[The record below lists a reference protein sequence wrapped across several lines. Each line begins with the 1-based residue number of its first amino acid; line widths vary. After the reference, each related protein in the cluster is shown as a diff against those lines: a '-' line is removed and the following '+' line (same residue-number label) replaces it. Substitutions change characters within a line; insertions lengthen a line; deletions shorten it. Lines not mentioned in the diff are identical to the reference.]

1 MGISHLARCAIK
13 FNLYNPF
20 QIKSLSYKISI
31 HFFIYLFMQIEFSP
45 RRQNGYG
52 LTDGEGIERLWSYL
66 RGFSSMT
73 KEMNAGRRTDLLT
86 DALLHYSARQVQQFG
101 RVDLGLYTI

>member
-1 MGISHLARCAIK
+1 ML
-13 FNLYNPF
+13 NY
-20 QIKSLSYKISI
+20 QIIVIYSFI
-31 HFFIYLFMQIEFSP
+31 HSFMQIEFSP

-86 DALLHYSARQVQQFG
+86 DALLHYSSRQVQQFG
-101 RVDLGLYTI
+101 RVELYTVLFNMYNYLIFYIYYCI